1 MTTAQHPSSRPSTPR
16 RRARPGTPVVRA
28 LLVGATAAGTALLA
42 PAAQSA
48 AAQLAIPSPA
58 EFFGHEMGA
67 DRKLA
72 PWDKLVEYYE
82 LIDERS
88 DRVQVVHMGP
98 STLGEPFLSIF
109 VSSPD
114 NLSRLDELQRMNA
127 ILQDPRGR
135 SQAEIDAAVR
145 NGKVVFVQSYA
156 LHSTEVAASQSA
168 AEITYLFATRDD
180 PEIHEILDNTLSIL
194 IPAFN
199 PDGIGIV
206 TEWYDRWVGTEYEGA
221 SPPELYHHYIG
232 HDNNR
237 DAFMQNTVESRYG
250 AEIIFREWIP
260 QAYIDH
266 HQMGAYTAR
275 IYLPPY
281 AEPIRPEGDPL
292 VWREMSWYGAH
303 MAYRMEEAG
312 FEGTVNAA
320 IYSGWGHFGFHW
332 ITPFHNIAG
341 MLTESASARLA
352 TPLYVHP
359 DQLRGSRQLPEYEAQ
374 TTFPNPWPGGWW
386 RVRDI
391 VERQIV
397 ATFSP
402 LEIAAKNRETVL
414 RNAYNK
420 ASRQVQRGMEG
431 DVKAYVIPAAQHDPL
446 TMAKMVN
453 KLLLQGVT
461 VERAPDAFT
470 HEGRVYGP
478 GSYVVSLAQPKRGVI
493 RWLLGRTFYPDNS
506 YTRTASGEPIRPYD
520 MSADVIAEFMG
531 VRVEPASEPVAAPL
545 VPVDGLVAPRGS
557 LNAGSAGY
565 RLDGTLNDAFKAVN
579 MLFDARVEVSRI
591 VGEASGAATN
601 GAPREASGPADAVPS
616 SGDFVVDIE
625 APRATLIEVAEA
637 TGVDFVPWNG
647 DVSGTDGAGGAR
659 PSVHSIARQ
668 RIGMYQRY
676 YGGNMDEGWTR
687 LLLEEFGFPYTSLL
701 DAQILAGDL
710 HEHWDVI
717 ILPADSKEMM
727 LGPPDNRTGARG
739 PDPQG
744 TPPEYRSGFGQA
756 GAEALEAFV
765 RNGGTLVTFAQA
777 GQLVLD
783 EFDVP
788 VRNAVAGMWGNDFWA
803 PGSTLR
809 SKVDTSSRFAYG
821 MPRDALATYLAG
833 GQVYETVPGARSS
846 DVSRVVTYVDRD
858 ILQSGWL
865 LGEDAIANKAAMVS
879 VAHGEGTIVMIGFR
893 AQHRAQTH
901 GTFKLVFNALMAS

>member
-1 MTTAQHPSSRPSTPR
+1 MSRTSSPAASPATL
-16 RRARPGTPVVRA
+16 A
-28 LLVGATAAGTALLA
+28 LAALAVTLAA
-42 PAAQSA
+42 PAA
-48 AAQLAIPSPA
+48 AQQTPATALSPANPPIPSPE
-58 EFFGHEMGA
+58 EFFGHQMGA
-67 DRKLA
+67 DRQLA
-72 PWDKLVEYYE
+72 HWPQLVEYYE
-82 LIDERS
+82 LIDAAS

-109 VSSPD
+109 VSSPE
-114 NLSRLDELQRMNA
+114 NLARLDDFQRMNA
-127 ILQDPRGR
+127 VLQDPRGH
-135 SQAEIDAAVR
+135 SEAEIDDAIA

-156 LHSTEVAASQSA
+156 LHSTEVACSQSP
-168 AEITYLFATRDD
+168 AEIMYLFATRDD
-180 PEIHEILDNTLSIL
+180 DEIHEILDNTISIL

-199 PDGIGIV
+199 PDGVGIV
-206 TEWYDRWVGTEYEGA
+206 NEWYDRWVGTEYEGA
-221 SPPELYHHYIG
+221 NPPELYHHYIG

-250 AEIIFREWIP
+250 AEILFREWIP

-292 VWREMSWYGAH
+292 VWREMAWYGAH
-303 MAYRMEEAG
+303 MAYRMEEEG
-312 FEGTVNAA
+312 FQGTVNAA

-420 ASRQVQRGMEG
+420 ASRQIQRGLEG
-431 DVKAYVIPAAQHDPL
+431 DVKAFVIPAAQHDPL
-446 TMAKMVN
+446 TMSKMVN
-453 KLLLQGVT
+453 KLLLQGIT
-461 VERAPDAFT
+461 VERAPASFT
-470 HEGRVYGP
+470 HEGRVYGE

-493 RWLLGRTFYPDNS
+493 RWLLGQTYYPDNS
-506 YTRTASGEPIRPYD
+506 YTRTAAGEPIRPYD

-531 VRVEPASEPVAAPL
+531 VRVDPVGTLVEAPLTVVEGIGPQGKVASEA
-545 VPVDGLVAPRGS
+545 
-557 LNAGSAGY
+557 LNGH
-565 RLDGTLNDAFKAVN
+565 LINGTLNDAFKAVN
-579 MLFDARVEVSRI
+579 MLFDA
-591 VGEASGAATN
+591 GAAVQRVTQG
-601 GAPREASGPADAVPS
+601 GAGASQ
-616 SGDFVVDIE
+616 GDFIVE
-625 APRATLIEVAEA
+625 AGTELEALQEIATA
-637 TGVDFVPWNG
+637 TGVDFTALEW
-647 DVSGTDGAGGAR
+647 D
-659 PSVHSIARQ
+659 PSTISQPISRQ
-668 RIGMYQRY
+668 RIGMYQRF

-687 LLLEEFGFPYTSLL
+687 WLLEDFGFAYTSVF
-701 DAQILAGDL
+701 DDEILRGNL
-710 HEHWDVI
+710 HDRWDVI
-717 ILPADSKEMM
+717 ILPNDSREMM
-727 LGPPDNRTGARG
+727 LGPTGRPEGGRG
-739 PDPQG
+739 PDPAG
-744 TPPEYRSGFGQA
+744 TPPDYRSGFGQE
-756 GAEALEAFV
+756 GAAALEAFV
-765 RNGGTLVTFAQA
+765 KNGGTLVTFAQA
-777 GQLVLD
+777 GELVLD

-803 PGSTLR
+803 PGSTLNV
-809 SKVDTSSRFAYG
+809 KVDTSSRFAYG
-821 MPRDALATYLAG
+821 MPEDALVAYLAG

-846 DVSRVVTYVDRD
+846 EVRRVVTYIDRD

-865 LGEDAIANKAAMVS
+865 LGEEAIADKAAMVS

-901 GTFKLVFNALMAS
+901 GTFKLVFNALVGGRG